1 MPLNPTWQDIA
12 LRLLLTMAAA
22 GVIGWNRGA
31 SGHSAGLRT
40 TLLVGM
46 AAAVAMIEAN
56 LLLSASGKGPD
67 SFGTMDPM
75 RLPLG
80 ILTGVGFIGGGA
92 ILKRGELV
100 VGLTTAATLWA
111 VTVIGLCLGSG
122 QLWLGGTASAL
133 AVVILWTFKWLEARL
148 PRAHRAVLVVTVSG
162 ADPMPELPSP
172 LLPMR
177 HRVRALR
184 RSYATA
190 SRTTT
195 QRYEIVWR
203 APEAVDPSGHILQV
217 ASGIEGLVGFELI
230 FADRH

>member
-1 MPLNPTWQDIA
+1 
-12 LRLLLTMAAA
+12 
-22 GVIGWNRGA
+22 
-31 SGHSAGLRT
+31 
-40 TLLVGM
+40 
-46 AAAVAMIEAN
+46 
-56 LLLSASGKGPD
+56 
-67 SFGTMDPM
+67 
-75 RLPLG
+75 
-80 ILTGVGFIGGGA
+80 
-92 ILKRGELV
+92 
-100 VGLTTAATLWA
+100 
-111 VTVIGLCLGSG
+111 
-122 QLWLGGTASAL
+122 
-133 AVVILWTFKWLEARL
+133 VILWTFKWLEARL